1 MSNDEI
7 ATLSKKWLEAK
18 DKEREAVAERREIE
32 DRLKALINFDENSE
46 GTTRLIAGD
55 ASITTTSRLN
65 RKVDADKLQDIAA
78 EHGLTDHLS
87 TLFRWKPEI
96 NMALWK
102 KADESITAPLL
113 EAITTSPSRPSFSIK
128 LGE

>member
-18 DKEREAVAERREIE
+18 DREREAVAERREIE